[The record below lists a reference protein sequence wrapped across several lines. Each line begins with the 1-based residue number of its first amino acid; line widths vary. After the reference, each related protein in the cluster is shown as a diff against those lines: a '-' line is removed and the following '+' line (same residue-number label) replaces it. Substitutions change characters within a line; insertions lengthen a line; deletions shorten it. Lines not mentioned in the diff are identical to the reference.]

1 MATIRHLRALQAFD
15 AAAARSN
22 LSKAAEDLGVTHGA
36 VSRQIKQLEQYLDV
50 ALLRRLPGG
59 VELTEAG
66 ARLHLATQQAFATLE
81 QGIGATRRTRKQ
93 RSITIS
99 LSSSL
104 AIKWLVPKLQDFRH
118 RHPGISV
125 YLDTDDQFVD
135 FADSDIDVA
144 LRYGSNQWRE
154 LYCERLM
161 SERLILVAAPSLV
174 PQGSIAPAAITKLP
188 LLHDQFHPYWDTWA
202 KAAGLHEPRV
212 QSMSS
217 AFPDSAVLIAAAID
231 GQGAI
236 LVRHILVAD
245 DIEAGRLVCLS
256 DIGVEQERSLYFV
269 CRDGDQRSPP
279 VNALRSW
286 LSETCSRL

>member
-1 MATIRHLRALQAFD
+1 MTNVRHLRALQAFN
-15 AAAARSN
+15 AAATRSN

-59 VELTEAG
+59 VELTDAG
-66 ARLHLATQQAFATLE
+66 ARLHLATQQAFAILE
-81 QGIGATRRTRKQ
+81 QGIVATRRTRKR
-93 RSITIS
+93 RSIKIS

-104 AIKWLVPKLQDFRH
+104 AIKWLVPKLQNFRE

-125 YLDTDDQFVD
+125 YLDTDDRLVD
-135 FADSDIDVA
+135 FADSDVDVA
-144 LRYGSNQWRE
+144 LRYGGNQGSE
-154 LYCERLM
+154 LYCERLV

-174 PQGSIAPAAITKLP
+174 PEGPIAPASITKLP

-202 KAAGLHEPRV
+202 KTAGLLEPDV
-212 QSMSS
+212 QSRSS

-236 LVRHILVAD
+236 LVRNILVAD
-245 DIEAGRLVCLS
+245 DIKAGRLVCLS
-256 DIGVEQERSLYFV
+256 DVCVEQDRSLHFV
-269 CRDGDQRSPP
+269 CRDGDQQSPP
-279 VNALRSW
+279 ISVLRSW
-286 LSETCSRL
+286 LTETCSRL